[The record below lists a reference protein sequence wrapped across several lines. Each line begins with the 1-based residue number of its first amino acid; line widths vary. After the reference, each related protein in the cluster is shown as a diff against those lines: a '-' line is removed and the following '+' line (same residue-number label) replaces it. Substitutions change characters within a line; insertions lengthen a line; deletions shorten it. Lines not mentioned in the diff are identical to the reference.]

1 MSMKLIILGL
11 LMEGDKHPYEIQ
23 QVMHE
28 RNMEQYIKMAKG
40 SLYYAVEQLLNK
52 ELIEVKKVVT
62 DQTRPDKTIYSITK
76 SGKKDFQQL
85 LKKQIQT
92 ESTHFHPMYTALAF
106 IHHGNQDV
114 IREALSERIAH
125 TKMQLEMLERV
136 YKLYGVHAP
145 NGSQAIMENAHE
157 LCKVELKWLNK
168 LQEDAEKGLFYNK
181 DIKSKEKARPLD

>member
-1 MSMKLIILGL
+1 MAMKLVILGL

-62 DQTRPDKTIYSITK
+62 DQTRPDKTIYSITPN
-76 SGKKDFQQL
+76 GKEAFQQL

-106 IHHGNQDV
+106 IHHGEEDV
-114 IREALSERIAH
+114 ICEALSERISH
-125 TKMQLEMLERV
+125 TRMQLDMLERV
-136 YKLYGVHAP
+136 YNLYGVHAP
-145 NGSQAIMENAHE
+145 KGSKAIMENANE
-157 LCKVELKWLNK
+157 LCKVELKWLTK
-168 LQEDAEKGLFYNK
+168 LQEDAEEGLFYQGRQSNK
-181 DIKSKEKARPLD
+181 KARPLD

>member
-1 MSMKLIILGL
+1 MKLVILGL

-52 ELIEVKKVVT
+52 KLIKVKQVVT
-62 DQTRPDKTIYSITK
+62 DQTRPDKTIYSITPA
-76 SGKKDFQQL
+76 GKEAFQQL
-85 LKKQIQT
+85 LKKQLQA

-106 IHHGNQDV
+106 IHLGDASL
-114 IREALSERIAH
+114 ISEALSERISH

-136 YKLYGVHAP
+136 YKKFGVHAP
-145 NGSQAIMENAHE
+145 KGSQAIMENAHA
-157 LCKVELKWLNK
+157 LCQVELKWLQG
-168 LQEDAEKGLFYNK
+168 LQKDAEEGLFTQA
-181 DIKSKEKARPLD
+181 EK

>member
-1 MSMKLIILGL
+1 MAMKLVILGL

-52 ELIEVKKVVT
+52 DLIEVKKVVT
-62 DQTRPDKTIYSITK
+62 DQTRPDKTIYSITTK
-76 SGKKDFQQL
+76 GKEAFQQL

-106 IHHGNQDV
+106 IHHGEEDV
-114 IREALSERIAH
+114 IREALTERIAH

-136 YKLYGVHAP
+136 YRLYGVHAP
-145 NGSQAIMENAHE
+145 KGSQAIMENAHE
-157 LCKVELKWLNK
+157 LCKVELKWLTK
-168 LQEDAEKGLFYNK
+168 LQEEAVKGIFYEEKVSTEKNRP
-181 DIKSKEKARPLD
+181 KE